1 VGFFRKNLSN
11 DLVSIDPDNI
21 SNKDWVIL
29 LEAGTITGPSHSA
42 FVWHAGCRKR
52 RSSRNRRALRT
63 AEPSNF
69 PTWNFCF
76 LGEKLPPP
84 EVYFAPKGNVAGECI
99 RL

>member
-42 FVWHAGCRKR
+42 GKEDRQEIGEHCGPQ
-52 RSSRNRRALRT
+52 SR
-63 AEPSNF
+63 SNF